1 MTEGSLGGMANE
13 PRIYGPL
20 AADHPSVISGSAC
33 ATCNLPIRAGDFVQ
47 TLAGAP
53 ATPADAARAAAGR
66 AHNTVARLAHWQCG
80 DPKAADVASRQ

>member
-1 MTEGSLGGMANE
+1 VSE

-20 AADHPSVISGSAC
+20 AADHPAVVGGTPC
-33 ATCNLPIRAGDFVQ
+33 PTCGLPIRAGDFVQ

-66 AHNTVARLAHWQCG
+66 AHNTIARLAHWQCG
-80 DPKAADVASRQ
+80 DPKASTLTSGQ

>member
-1 MTEGSLGGMANE
+1 VSE

-20 AADHPSVISGSAC
+20 AADHPSVLA
-33 ATCNLPIRAGDFVQ
+33 ATPCPTCGLPIRAGDFVQ

-66 AHNTVARLAHWQCG
+66 AYNTIAKLAHWQCG
-80 DPKAADVASRQ
+80 DPKAPTEISRQ